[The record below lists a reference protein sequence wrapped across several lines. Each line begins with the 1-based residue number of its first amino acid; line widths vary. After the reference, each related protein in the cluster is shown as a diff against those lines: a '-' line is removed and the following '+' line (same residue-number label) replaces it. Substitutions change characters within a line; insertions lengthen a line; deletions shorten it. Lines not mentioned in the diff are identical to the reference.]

1 MKKGT
6 YGLPNIMPNG
16 VLEPIE
22 QMDMVMAKIE
32 HDGKRAYEGVDQKLS
47 KRSKVEE

>member
-6 YGLPNIMPNG
+6 YGLPNVMPNG

-22 QMDMVMAKIE
+22 HMDLVMAKIE
-32 HDGKRAYEGVDQKLS
+32 SDAHQPYTGVDEKLKAKS
-47 KRSKVEE
+47 RAKE